1 MMGFCPGKP
10 SDLPALTSIRVIP
23 SDKTLS
29 SRAIGLAGTYE
40 HPAYTICRIESENG
54 NLYFRYGVVRY
65 QLHWDEQDIL
75 GIWKSDLVPEDYDVI
90 TLRFRDGDL
99 LLNTGESTLWHCFK
113 KQ

>member
-1 MMGFCPGKP
+1 MPGE
-10 SDLPALTSIRVIP
+10 
-23 SDKTLS
+23 
-29 SRAIGLAGTYE
+29 AIGLAGTYE

-90 TLRFRDGDL
+90 TLRFRNGDL